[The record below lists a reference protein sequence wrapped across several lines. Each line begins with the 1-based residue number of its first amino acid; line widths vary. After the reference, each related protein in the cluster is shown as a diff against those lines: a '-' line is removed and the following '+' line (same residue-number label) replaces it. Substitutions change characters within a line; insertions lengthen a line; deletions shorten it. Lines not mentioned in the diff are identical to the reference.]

1 MNERIKE
8 LAHDAEFINK
18 RHNGDE
24 WRWGYIDPELS
35 TKLEK
40 FAELLIKDICVGL
53 YIEDAVQIYESYG
66 LEYKPEMIKVPN
78 YCDLMPAVEW
88 QQASADHLF
97 IPYDGDGY
105 WATATHESR
114 MSVWRFDKP
123 EWATHVAWYN
133 K

>member
-1 MNERIKE
+1 MNERIQAIKNQCWVYRYWDKNGE
-8 LAHDAEFINK
+8 RWVD
-18 RHNGDE
+18 RHVD
-24 WRWGYIDPELS
+24 
-35 TKLEK
+35 LEK

-53 YIEDAVQIYESYG
+53 YIEDAIQIYESYG